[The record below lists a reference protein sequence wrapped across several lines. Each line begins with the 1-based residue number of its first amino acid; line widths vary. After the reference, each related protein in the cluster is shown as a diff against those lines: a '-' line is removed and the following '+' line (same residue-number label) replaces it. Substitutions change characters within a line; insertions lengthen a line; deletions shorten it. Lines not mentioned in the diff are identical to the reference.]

1 VKSAIV
7 VLVASTAAWF
17 ASQGVTAHVG
27 AAGWKERFKQNNQG
41 PGGANRVCFIPGDP
55 TSGRDGKL
63 KRGRQTSTNPRTLL
77 EWDRTITI
85 SVWACDNSNRNDEGK
100 QIAAVEALL
109 ERTIQAVQRAYDPE
123 TGQLVGAA
131 NVVWDGVTWNVA
143 NTDMAFGRE
152 VLVPITLK
160 VPFLDVPYDVAFPEP
175 IITKSWAKAPDVT
188 EAAMVDYLAQAEWH
202 CNSILGRD
210 TNDGRTPATALQTV
224 GEVIRRR
231 GGRTW
236 SLTPGQSLDLYIH
249 ESMTDAD
256 RQSLRVEVN
265 DAAAHFGLHGALV
278 QVVAGNLTAFT
289 ATSGNAKATITA
301 PGLGAAHVKKL
312 VHFVATDAWA
322 ETREDLG
329 GGVLSVSDPQTYG
342 GTHSSVT
349 AITPG
354 NTDAFVIYDCT
365 VGNFAELE
373 IHGSWDGGFSVW
385 PSPVIVEHIRCTQII
400 RFAGAG
406 DFYQRTF
413 VNQCLFG
420 DVKVTEGASVYFR
433 NCLFTSAGNTALSA
447 QIDAPIWF
455 SGCVF
460 SGGVVDFIA
469 PTFGL
474 HRQDSNVFDCALVVV
489 YSNAGMEGSLRLFTT
504 NPGVFS
510 GLHIFQGVFISTHDT
525 DVISGLNVGDHALV
539 LSRGAQFTYQA
550 GLTFT
555 AVGSAGRQ
563 IAAGGYSAPTSLMPS
578 LMSAVAGAVPAL
590 APCTT
595 WAEVQAAPFNGT
607 AWNYT
612 AMCGFTP
619 DTI

>member
-17 ASQGVTAHVG
+17 ASQGVAAHVG

-85 SVWACDNSNRNDEGK
+85 SVWACDISNRNDEGK

-109 ERTIQAVQRAYDPE
+109 ERVIQAVQRAYDPE
-123 TGQLVGAA
+123 TGQVVGAA

-143 NTDMAFGRE
+143 NTDMGFGKE

-160 VPFLDVPYDVAFPEP
+160 VPFLDVSYDVAFPEP
-175 IITKSWAKAPDVT
+175 VITKAWAKAPDVT
-188 EAAMVDYLAQAEWH
+188 EAAMVDYLAEPEWH
-202 CNSILGRD
+202 CNSILGRN
-210 TNDGRTPATALQTV
+210 TNDGRTPATAVQTV
-224 GEVIRRR
+224 GEVVRRR
-231 GGRTW
+231 GGRVWT
-236 SLTPGQSLDLYIH
+236 LTPGQLLDIYIH
-249 ESMTDAD
+249 EAMTDDD
-256 RQSLRVEVN
+256 RQSLRVEIN
-265 DAAAHFGLHGALV
+265 DATSHFGLHGALV
-278 QVVAGNLTAFT
+278 QVAAGNLTAFT
-289 ATSGNAKATITA
+289 ATSGNAKATMTA
-301 PGLGAAHVKKL
+301 AGLGSAHVKKL

-329 GGVLSVSDPQTYG
+329 GGVLSVSEPQTYG
-342 GTHSSVT
+342 GAYSSVT
-349 AITPG
+349 SITPG

-365 VGNFAELE
+365 AANFGELE
-373 IHGSWDGGFSVW
+373 IHGAWDGGPSVW
-385 PSPVIVEHIRCTQII
+385 PSPVIIEHIRCAEII
-400 RFAGAG
+400 RFSGSG
-406 DFYQRTF
+406 NQYQRTF
-413 VNQCLFG
+413 VNQCLFA

-433 NCLFTSAGNTALSA
+433 NCLFTSTGNTAFSS
-447 QIDAPIWF
+447 QIDAPVWF

-469 PTFGL
+469 PIFGL
-474 HRQDSNVFDCALVVV
+474 HRQDSNVIECAFVVT
-489 YSNAGMEGSLRLFTT
+489 YLNAGLEGSLRIFTT
-504 NPGVFS
+504 NPGPLS
-510 GLHIFQGVFISTHDT
+510 GIHIVQGTFISTHNT
-525 DVISGLNVGDHALV
+525 DVISGVSAGDHVIV
-539 LSRGAQFTYQA
+539 LGRNAQFTYQV

-555 AVGSAGRQ
+555 AVGAGGRQ
-563 IAAGGYSAPTSLMPS
+563 IAAGGYAAPTSLMPS
-578 LMSAVAGAVPAL
+578 LMDAVAGAVPAL
-590 APCTT
+590 AACTT
-595 WAEVQAAPFNGT
+595 WAQVQAPPFNGT